1 MNKFRYNLKKKQKKK
16 YIAKHDPRKNFRDK
30 KMYPAEEASAG
41 SSATTKCSLRKK
53 VLQDLPRVR
62 GRQGFS
68 AGSRGRSCRTFFRWI
83 TRKILQKLLPQES
96 AEEPSTLLPWD
107 PAEEHLLPLQFPEA
121 SFIRV
126 KEGSSRGSTFVFNL
140 QHHRSLMS
148 SILRFLR
155 PFTPFKQI
163 RGG

>member
-41 SSATTKCSLRKK
+41 SFATTKCSL
-53 VLQDLPRVR
+53 
-62 GRQGFS
+62 
-68 AGSRGRSCRTFFRWI
+68 
-83 TRKILQKLLPQES
+83 RKILQKLLPQES
-96 AEEPSTLLPWD
+96 VEEPFTLLPR
-107 PAEEHLLPLQFPEA
+107 EFPEA
-121 SFIRV
+121 LFLRAE
-126 KEGSSRGSTFVFNL
+126 EGSSRRRTFVFNL

-148 SILRFLR
+148 SILRFLQ
-155 PFTPFKQI
+155 PFTSFKQL